1 MFFFVNNRLLFSDD
15 IAMIPSGVK
24 RNYDIAE
31 EDLSNLNK
39 REIEVIDERLPE
51 NRSLLEDLK
60 KVLRK
65 NQVLRHKKEGPV
77 DLTYLYEIAKRQ
89 NLPLDEEYMH
99 DNVLS
104 REELDEIKEMILKK
118 SVSSIHGVSRRKVKN
133 KYMQDG
139 KDCEVYAISNSL
151 IMELMRGDQGD
162 TSKV

>member
-1 MFFFVNNRLLFSDD
+1 M
-15 IAMIPSGVK
+15 
-24 RNYDIAE
+24 
-31 EDLSNLNK
+31 
-39 REIEVIDERLPE
+39 
-51 NRSLLEDLK
+51 
-60 KVLRK
+60 
-65 NQVLRHKKEGPV
+65 Q
-77 DLTYLYEIAKRQ
+77 
-89 NLPLDEEYMH
+89 

-133 KYMQDG
+133 KNMQDG